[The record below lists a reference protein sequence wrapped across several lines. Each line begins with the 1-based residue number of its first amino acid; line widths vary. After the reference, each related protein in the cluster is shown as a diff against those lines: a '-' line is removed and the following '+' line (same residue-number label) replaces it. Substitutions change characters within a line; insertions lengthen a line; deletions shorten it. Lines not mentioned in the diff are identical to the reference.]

1 MRSEMRAVA
10 LSLTCIGS
18 TVVVDAVGLTLG
30 AGGDASGGHGVAE
43 ALEFG
48 VAGWGGGTRGGP
60 SRAGGGSRAGRGAE
74 GDVQRGGSRA
84 RRARGGPAA
93 RVSWSTQLRLEVEV
107 DVLLVRAERL
117 LGEGDAGA
125 ALAVMEE
132 LIGVQEGSGVVLP
145 DDFGLRYARVALA
158 AGGAERALASLR
170 EYLGTVARGD
180 ALYRE
185 GLELLEGEERRLQ
198 RAARWPA
205 GKVFQDCGVCPEMV
219 VLPDSRVAVGRYEV
233 TVGEYRTF
241 MVVRDDGAEDP
252 RCEAFGAGDSWRN
265 PGYDQTDRYPAVCV
279 SWDDARAYV
288 LWLSERARTAYRL
301 PSEAEWEVAAAGS
314 VAGCNGELRRLGAC
328 TVGLDGANAA
338 GLSDMVG
345 NVLEWT
351 EDCFEGDC
359 DRRVLRGGS
368 WGYAAD
374 NLHIG
379 ARVWHTPDGRDGY
392 IGFRIARTLD

>member
-170 EYLGTVARGD
+170 EYLGTVARGTH
-180 ALYRE
+180 
-185 GLELLEGEERRLQ
+185 
-198 RAARWPA
+198 
-205 GKVFQDCGVCPEMV
+205 CI
-219 VLPDSRVAVGRYEV
+219 GR
-233 TVGEYRTF
+233 GWS
-241 MVVRDDGAEDP
+241 
-252 RCEAFGAGDSWRN
+252 CW
-265 PGYDQTDRYPAVCV
+265 
-279 SWDDARAYV
+279 
-288 LWLSERARTAYRL
+288 RARNGDCSGRRGGPRAKCFRTAVFARKW
-301 PSEAEWEVAAAGS
+301 SCCRTAAW
-314 VAGCNGELRRLGAC
+314 RLGG
-328 TVGLDGANAA
+328 T
-338 GLSDMVG
+338 
-345 NVLEWT
+345 
-351 EDCFEGDC
+351 
-359 DRRVLRGGS
+359 R
-368 WGYAAD
+368 
-374 NLHIG
+374 
-379 ARVWHTPDGRDGY
+379 
-392 IGFRIARTLD
+392 